1 MSDILRR
8 RYEELERYLSELG
21 RELDLKLVILF
32 GSLARGDWMES
43 SDIDLLIVSDDLSD
57 DPAENFIRLKR
68 GRVEPHGYNTRRFLE
83 ELEKPNLL
91 ILDALE
97 YGERLVVDDEFMR
110 VVENKREEVKRRY
123 GLKWVDGAWTWRI
136 EY

>member
-1 MSDILRR
+1 
-8 RYEELERYLSELG
+8 
-21 RELDLKLVILF
+21 
-32 GSLARGDWMES
+32 
-43 SDIDLLIVSDDLSD
+43 
-57 DPAENFIRLKR
+57 
-68 GRVEPHGYNTRRFLE
+68 TRRFLE

-110 VVENKREEVKRRY
+110 VVESKREEVKRRY

>member
-68 GRVEPHGYNTRRFLE
+68 GRVEPHGYSARRFLE